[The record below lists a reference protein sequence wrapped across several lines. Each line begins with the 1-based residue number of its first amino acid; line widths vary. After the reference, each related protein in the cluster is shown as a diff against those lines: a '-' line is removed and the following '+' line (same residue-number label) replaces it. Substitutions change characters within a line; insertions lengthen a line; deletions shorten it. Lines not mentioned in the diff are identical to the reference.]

1 MLEHA
6 KHSFLLL
13 LLLFCFLTR
22 NNIIKM
28 YTIIKIINKKKEVN
42 YNDLNQIIKLN
53 L

>member
-1 MLEHA
+1 MFEHA
-6 KHSFLLL
+6 KHSFLF
-13 LLLFCFLTR
+13 LLFCFLTR